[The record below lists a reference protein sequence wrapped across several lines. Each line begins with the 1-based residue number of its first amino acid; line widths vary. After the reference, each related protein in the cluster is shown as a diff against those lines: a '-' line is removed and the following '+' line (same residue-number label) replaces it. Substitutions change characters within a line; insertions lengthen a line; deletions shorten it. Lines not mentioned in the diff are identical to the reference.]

1 MLIKEFRIPLPF
13 TCDEYKLGQLWST
26 GEASKNETG
35 GGEGIEVLTNEP
47 FEEGEHIDD
56 LDKPRKGQFTHKI
69 YHIASRVPR
78 FVRYIAPKGSLE
90 IYERS
95 WNCFPWNKTVI
106 SNPEYM
112 KEGFHVTIISMH
124 VDNDNGKL
132 DNVHELDEKQLAKR
146 EIVPIDI
153 VNDPVDP
160 RDYKEDEDLSKIKS
174 EKTGRGP
181 FPKDWQETTQPMM
194 CVYKLVMCEFKWWGL
209 QGRVEKIIMNVE
221 RRVFTRFHR
230 QVCCWLD
237 KWYGLTLE
245 DIRRIEDETKREL
258 DQMRTD
264 KNSQIRGYSE
274 A

>member
-1 MLIKEFRIPLPF
+1 MCMFSRFDVHSFCSLHNAYTYSVLTLVCF
-13 TCDEYKLGQLWST
+13 LWSRSSLMSVC
-26 GEASKNETG
+26 AL
-35 GGEGIEVLTNEP
+35 VFL
-47 FEEGEHIDD
+47 
-56 LDKPRKGQFTHKI
+56 
-69 YHIASRVPR
+69 YSRVPR

-160 RDYKEDEDLSKIKS
+160 RVSV
-174 EKTGRGP
+174 
-181 FPKDWQETTQPMM
+181 TTI
-194 CVYKLVMCEFKWWGL
+194 CVTCSAHDGHLM
-209 QGRVEKIIMNVE
+209 IM
-221 RRVFTRFHR
+221 
-230 QVCCWLD
+230 
-237 KWYGLTLE
+237 
-245 DIRRIEDETKREL
+245 
-258 DQMRTD
+258 
-264 KNSQIRGYSE
+264 
-274 A
+274 